1 MLTLINYLENNMLYI
16 LLYFSGIITTISLIG
31 FLYQKNQSNHKDGL
45 IDSLNSKIDKLNS
58 QVTGLVEKINKQK
71 LTIESD
77 KRLAT
82 LQWGGWH
89 KQDEP
94 NETWSVTFELREI
107 ALSEDE
113 TRSKFEV
120 ISAVSENMKNDS
132 WGTQEYGDYFLK
144 KTGGGWLDTK
154 NPNFRNMKLT
164 WVTTISKSEA
174 RQKKIDEI
182 LG

>member
-1 MLTLINYLENNMLYI
+1 MLYI
-16 LLYFSGIITTISLIG
+16 LLYFSAAFTTLSVIG
-31 FLYQKNQSNHKDGL
+31 FFYQRKQSLKKDGL

-58 QVTGLVEKINKQK
+58 QVTDLVEKINKQK

-89 KQDEP
+89 KQNEP
-94 NETWSVTFELREI
+94 GKTWSVTFELREI

-120 ISAVSENMKNDS
+120 LSAVSENTKNDS
-132 WGTQEYGDYFLK
+132 WGTKEYGDYFLK

-154 NPNFRNMKLT
+154 NLNFRSMKLT
-164 WVTTISKSEA
+164 WVTTISKAEA

-182 LG
+182 LNPDNE

>member
-1 MLTLINYLENNMLYI
+1 MIYLVIYI
-16 LLYFSGIITTISLIG
+16 SAIITTLSVVGFFYQSSRIS
-31 FLYQKNQSNHKDGL
+31 KKDETIETL
-45 IDSLNSKIDKLNS
+45 KTEVSTLTS
-58 QVTGLVEKINKQK
+58 QVTGLVEKIKKQK
-71 LTIESD
+71 LSIESD

-89 KQDEP
+89 KENEP
-94 NETWSVTFELREI
+94 GKTWSVTFELREI

-120 ISAVSENMKNDS
+120 LSVVSENMKNDS

-154 NPNFRNMKLT
+154 NLNFKSMKLT
-164 WVTTISKSEA
+164 WVTTISKAEA